1 MKKFANY
8 LKGVYTSEKPL
19 PTVES
24 SLPEDELLPFSLA
37 KIEKKEIDPSEADM
51 FTRASIRA
59 DIDDVL
65 CMKEPMNIDKVG
77 VLPDHSQPKLVL
89 IEGAPGVGK
98 TTFSWDFCTKWG
110 RGEAL
115 QQYSLVLLL
124 PLRDNRLKE
133 ATGLSDLFYHPNPD
147 IQKAVLHEVEN
158 MKGKGVLIWL
168 EAFDELD
175 EDKRTQSSI
184 FLDLI
189 YGKVL
194 PDSTIFLTSRPW
206 ATATVAEKCKDQ
218 ISQHIEILASADQT
232 LHGERKVRP
241 QHCSEVQRLY
251 LLQSCSKSDDV
262 HSCDSR
268 HGDQNIPLQSRH

>member
-1 MKKFANY
+1 VTIDGAECFPTPIKKFSSY
-8 LKGVYTSEKPL
+8 LKGVYASERPL
-19 PTVES
+19 PTVELF
-24 SLPEDELLPFSLA
+24 LPADKLLPFNLA
-37 KIEKKEIDPSEADM
+37 KIERKEVNVSKADQ
-51 FTRASIRA
+51 FTRASIRG
-59 DIDDVL
+59 DIDDIVQQ
-65 CMKEPMNIDKVG
+65 KRPMNIDEVG
-77 VLPDHSQPKLVL
+77 VLPDGSLPKLVL

-110 RGEAL
+110 RGEGL
-115 QQYSLVLLL
+115 QQFSLVVLL

-175 EDKRTQSSI
+175 EDKRTRSSI

-194 PDSTIFLTSRPW
+194 PHSTIFLTSRPW
-206 ATATVAEKCKDQ
+206 ANATIVEECKD
-218 ISQHIEILASADQT
+218 
-232 LHGERKVRP
+232 
-241 QHCSEVQRLY
+241 
-251 LLQSCSKSDDV
+251 
-262 HSCDSR
+262 
-268 HGDQNIPLQSRH
+268 